1 MYMPINN
8 ALAYNNTEYVYMEKY
23 FTKVAGVDMSLLQ
36 ISDVGK
42 YSVSKPIDAAEIN
55 RLITQ
60 YFSKPKSIIVTDAT
74 ANNGGNTIKFAI
86 DFKYVNSVEISPEQF
101 SILSN
106 NVHVYNLQNVKL
118 INVDYLKIMQELR
131 QDVIFIDAPWG
142 GPEYKKNP
150 KVDLFLG
157 RRNIHT
163 VVKDIIEHSL
173 CSLCVLKAPINYNY
187 QGLFSKLPNTKFD
200 VYTINNYVIICIPV
214 NMREPLI

>member
-1 MYMPINN
+1 MQIINV
-8 ALAYNNTEYVYMEKY
+8 LAYNNTEHVYMEKY
-23 FTKVAGVDMSLLQ
+23 FTKVSGVDLSLLQ

-55 RLITQ
+55 RIITQ

-106 NVHVYNLQNVKL
+106 NVQIYNLQNVKL
-118 INVDYLKIMQELR
+118 INVDYLKVMQDLR

-157 RRNIHT
+157 RRNINA
-163 VVKDIIEHSL
+163 VVKEIIEHSL

-187 QGLFSKLPNTKFD
+187 QALFSKLPNTKFD